1 MALRGECHSQFPF
14 SPAVLKLV
22 DVSLYFI
29 FFPDPTASCVSKTQN
44 DCDTIIFIKI

>member
-22 DVSLYFI
+22 DLSLFK
-29 FFPDPTASCVSKTQN
+29 FRTQPLRV
-44 DCDTIIFIKI
+44 FKKPKRL

>member
-22 DVSLYFI
+22 DLSLYFK
-29 FFPDPTASCVSKTQN
+29 FQTQPLRVFQKPKMIA
-44 DCDTIIFIKI
+44 TQ